1 MTSPVDSAA
10 GGAAPGVGAGS
21 ADATPPPEETAE
33 TALARSLQRFARSDL
48 LVVIMAFVFAFL
60 IGSILIVVADAEV
73 RETLGYFFARP
84 TDALTAI
91 WQSVTHA
98 YGAMFRGAVFD
109 GTGFSRAAET
119 VREAGGTGTYV
130 LFPALAAG
138 LRPLTE
144 TLTVATP
151 LIIAAAGMAVSF
163 RAGLFN
169 IGGTGQL
176 IVGAMAAG
184 YIGFTFE
191 LPIVLHLLLSLLAG
205 ILAGALWGGIAGF
218 LKARFGANEVIST
231 IMLNWIATYLLFFAL
246 KTAAFTG
253 ANQSQPTSPS
263 VRPNAQLP
271 LLLGDGFRL
280 HAGLFIA
287 AGAAVLL
294 WWLMSRSTIGF
305 HFRAVGSNP
314 RAAQVAGISPARTAF
329 LVLAVA
335 GALVGLAGAVH
346 VLGTERRLTEGVA
359 GNIGF
364 DAITVALLG
373 RSGPVGIVLA
383 GLLFAALSTGGR
395 FMETNQGV
403 PLDLVQVIQVLV
415 VLFIAAPPLVRTLI
429 GLRRID
435 NPGAGAR
442 VRRAKKV
449 QAGAVATRA
458 AEDSSAARGAQAA
471 AASEALS
478 AGSSATVGTPA
489 GSSDASHRGD
499 PSPDDVPGG
508 PPGAAPPTSSDGANT
523 HRSPSAD
530 PADEDADGRID
541 GQTDGLEDPR

>member
-1 MTSPVDSAA
+1 MSTVETTGPVPGRADGSD
-10 GGAAPGVGAGS
+10 AP
-21 ADATPPPEETAE
+21 PPPERTAE
-33 TALARSLQRFARSDL
+33 SALSRTLQKIARGDL
-48 LVVIMAFVFAFL
+48 LVVVMSFVFAFL
-60 IGSILIVVADAEV
+60 IGSVLIVIADQEV
-73 RETLGYFFARP
+73 RASLVYFVDRP

-91 WQSVTHA
+91 WQSVTQA
-98 YGAMFRGAVFD
+98 YGAMFRGAIFD
-109 GTGFSRAAET
+109 IPGYTRAAQS
-119 VREAGGTGTYV
+119 VRDAGGSGTYV
-130 LFPALAAG
+130 LLPALSAG

-151 LIIAAAGMAVSF
+151 LIIASAGMAVSF

-176 IVGAMAAG
+176 IAGAMAAG
-184 YIGFTFE
+184 YVGFTFD
-191 LPIVLHLLLSLLAG
+191 LPIVVHLLVCLIAGTLAG
-205 ILAGALWGGIAGF
+205 GVWGGIAGF

-253 ANQSQPTSPS
+253 TNQSQPTSPS
-263 VRPNAQLP
+263 VGDNAVLP
-271 LLLGDGFRL
+271 LLLGSGFRL
-280 HAGLFIA
+280 HAGLFLA
-287 AGAAVLL
+287 AGAAVVL

-346 VLGTERRLTEGVA
+346 VLGTEQRLTEGVA
-359 GNIGF
+359 GSIGF

-383 GLLFAALSTGGR
+383 GLLFAGLSTGGR
-395 FMETNQGV
+395 FMESNQGV

-435 NPGAGAR
+435 HPGASTRLSGAGR
-442 VRRAKKV
+442 GNTAEQK
-449 QAGAVATRA
+449 AAVASGA
-458 AEDSSAARGAQAA
+458 AGTAA
-471 AASEALS
+471 ATSDAAATGAAGSGTAKTGSGATGSGTPDATAADPTGTSPPDPAGDGPAPAGDASEDR
-478 AGSSATVGTPA
+478 T
-489 GSSDASHRGD
+489 
-499 PSPDDVPGG
+499 
-508 PPGAAPPTSSDGANT
+508 
-523 HRSPSAD
+523 
-530 PADEDADGRID
+530 DEQEEER
-541 GQTDGLEDPR
+541 

>member
-1 MTSPVDSAA
+1 MSTLSETGAA
-10 GGAAPGVGAGS
+10 GSAPGVGAGA
-21 ADATPPPEETAE
+21 ADAPPPEERAE
-33 TALARSLQRFARSDL
+33 TALARTLQSIARSDL
-48 LVVIMAFVFAFL
+48 LVVVMSFVFAFL
-60 IGSILIVVADAEV
+60 IGSVLIVIADEEV
-73 RETLGYFFARP
+73 RTTLGYFFARP
-84 TDALTAI
+84 SDALTAI

-109 GTGFSRAAET
+109 GPGFSRVAED
-119 VREAGGTGTYV
+119 VREAGGSGTYV

-184 YIGFTFE
+184 YVGFAVQ
-191 LPIVLHLLLSLLAG
+191 LPVVLHLLVALLAG
-205 ILAGALWGGIAGF
+205 VLAGGVWGGIAGF

-246 KTAAFTG
+246 KTTAFTG

-263 VRPNAQLP
+263 VGENATLP
-271 LLLGDGFRL
+271 LLLGGGFRL
-280 HAGLFIA
+280 HAGLFLA

-294 WWLMSRSTIGF
+294 WWLMSRSTLGF

-314 RAAQVAGISPARTAF
+314 RAARVAGISPARTAF

-435 NPGAGAR
+435 HPGAGAR
-442 VRRAKKV
+442 RARRTRAV
-449 QAGAVATRA
+449 EVPATAGAAAGASTTSATPGTTADGPA
-458 AEDSSAARGAQAA
+458 AGGSD
-471 AASEALS
+471 
-478 AGSSATVGTPA
+478 GSSSGGA
-489 GSSDASHRGD
+489 HRA
-499 PSPDDVPGG
+499 DVPVDGG
-508 PPGAAPPTSSDGANT
+508 APPGDAPPTGASGTGTHARQDPSDGTAPAPERGEDT
-523 HRSPSAD
+523 TDAQEDHR
-530 PADEDADGRID
+530 
-541 GQTDGLEDPR
+541 

>member
-1 MTSPVDSAA
+1 MSTLSETGAA
-10 GGAAPGVGAGS
+10 GSAPGVGAGA
-21 ADATPPPEETAE
+21 ADTPPPPEERAE
-33 TALARSLQRFARSDL
+33 TALARSLQSIARSDL
-48 LVVIMAFVFAFL
+48 LVVVMSFVFAFL
-60 IGSILIVVADAEV
+60 IGSVLIVIADEEV
-73 RETLGYFFARP
+73 RTTLGYFFARP
-84 TDALTAI
+84 SDALTAI

-109 GTGFSRAAET
+109 GPGFSRVAED
-119 VREAGGTGTYV
+119 VREAGGSGTYV

-184 YIGFTFE
+184 YVGFAFQ
-191 LPIVLHLLLSLLAG
+191 LPVVLHLLVALLAG
-205 ILAGALWGGIAGF
+205 VLAGGVWGGIAGF

-246 KTAAFTG
+246 KTTAFTG

-263 VRPNAQLP
+263 VGENATLP
-271 LLLGDGFRL
+271 LLLGGGFRL
-280 HAGLFIA
+280 HAGLFLA

-294 WWLMSRSTIGF
+294 WWLMSRSTLGF

-314 RAAQVAGISPARTAF
+314 RAARVAGISPARTAF

-429 GLRRID
+429 GLCRID
-435 NPGAGAR
+435 HPGAGAR
-442 VRRAKKV
+442 RARR
-449 QAGAVATRA
+449 TRA
-458 AEDSSAARGAQAA
+458 GEVP
-471 AASEALS
+471 
-478 AGSSATVGTPA
+478 ATVGAAAGASTASGTAGTTADEPAAGGSDESSTGGAHRADVPVDGGAPPGEAPPA
-489 GSSDASHRGD
+489 GSSGTGTHARQD
-499 PSPDDVPGG
+499 PSDGT
-508 PPGAAPPTSSDGANT
+508 APAPERGEDTTDAQED
-523 HRSPSAD
+523 HR
-530 PADEDADGRID
+530 
-541 GQTDGLEDPR
+541 

>member
-1 MTSPVDSAA
+1 MSTLSETGAA
-10 GGAAPGVGAGS
+10 GSAPGVGAGA
-21 ADATPPPEETAE
+21 ADAPPPEERAE
-33 TALARSLQRFARSDL
+33 TALARTLQSIARSDL
-48 LVVIMAFVFAFL
+48 LVVVMSFVFAFL
-60 IGSILIVVADAEV
+60 VGSVLIVIADEEV
-73 RETLGYFFARP
+73 RTTLGYFFARP
-84 TDALTAI
+84 SDALTAI

-109 GTGFSRAAET
+109 GPGFSRVAED
-119 VREAGGTGTYV
+119 VREAGGSGTYV

-184 YIGFTFE
+184 YVGFAVQ
-191 LPIVLHLLLSLLAG
+191 LPVVLHLLVALLAG
-205 ILAGALWGGIAGF
+205 VLAGGVWGGIAGF

-246 KTAAFTG
+246 KTTAFTG

-263 VRPNAQLP
+263 VGENATLP
-271 LLLGDGFRL
+271 LLLGGGFRL
-280 HAGLFIA
+280 HAGLFLA

-294 WWLMSRSTIGF
+294 WWLMSRSTLGF

-314 RAAQVAGISPARTAF
+314 RAARVAGISPARTAF

-435 NPGAGAR
+435 HPGAGAR
-442 VRRAKKV
+442 RARRTRAV
-449 QAGAVATRA
+449 EVPATAGAA
-458 AEDSSAARGAQAA
+458 AGASTTSAIPGTTADGPAA
-471 AASEALS
+471 GGSD
-478 AGSSATVGTPA
+478 GSSSGGA
-489 GSSDASHRGD
+489 HRA
-499 PSPDDVPGG
+499 DVPVDGG
-508 PPGAAPPTSSDGANT
+508 APPGDAPPTGASGTGTHARQDPSDGTAPAPERGEDT
-523 HRSPSAD
+523 TDAQEDHR
-530 PADEDADGRID
+530 
-541 GQTDGLEDPR
+541 

>member
-1 MTSPVDSAA
+1 MSTVETTGPVPGRADGSD
-10 GGAAPGVGAGS
+10 AP
-21 ADATPPPEETAE
+21 PPPERTAE
-33 TALARSLQRFARSDL
+33 TALSRTLQKIARGDL
-48 LVVIMAFVFAFL
+48 LVVVMSFVFAFL
-60 IGSILIVVADAEV
+60 IGSVLIVIADQEV
-73 RETLGYFFARP
+73 RASLVYFFDRP

-91 WQSVTHA
+91 WQSVTQA
-98 YGAMFRGAVFD
+98 YGAMFRGAIFD
-109 GTGFSRAAET
+109 IPGYSRAAQS
-119 VREAGGTGTYV
+119 VRDAGGSGTYV
-130 LFPALAAG
+130 LLPALSAG

-151 LIIAAAGMAVSF
+151 LIIASAGMAVSF

-176 IVGAMAAG
+176 IAGAMAAG
-184 YIGFTFE
+184 YMGFTFD
-191 LPIVLHLLLSLLAG
+191 LPVVVHLLVCLIAGVLAG
-205 ILAGALWGGIAGF
+205 GIWGGIAGF

-253 ANQSQPTSPS
+253 TNQSQPTSPS
-263 VRPNAQLP
+263 VGDNAVLP
-271 LLLGDGFRL
+271 LLLGSGFRL
-280 HAGLFIA
+280 HAGLFLA
-287 AGAAVLL
+287 AGAAVVL

-346 VLGTERRLTEGVA
+346 VLGTEQRLTEGVA
-359 GNIGF
+359 GSIGF

-383 GLLFAALSTGGR
+383 GLLFAGLSTGGR
-395 FMETNQGV
+395 FMESNQGV

-435 NPGAGAR
+435 HPGASTRLRGAGR
-442 VRRAKKV
+442 GRTGGQKA
-449 QAGAVATRA
+449 AVASGA
-458 AEDSSAARGAQAA
+458 AATAAATSDA
-471 AASEALS
+471 AASGT
-478 AGSSATVGTPA
+478 AGSEAATTGSGATGSGTSGATAADATGTSPPDPA
-489 GSSDASHRGD
+489 GD
-499 PSPDDVPGG
+499 
-508 PPGAAPPTSSDGANT
+508 GAAPAGE
-523 HRSPSAD
+523 RSED
-530 PADEDADGRID
+530 RTDEQEEER
-541 GQTDGLEDPR
+541 

>member
-1 MTSPVDSAA
+1 MSTLSETGAA
-10 GGAAPGVGAGS
+10 GSAPGVGAGA
-21 ADATPPPEETAE
+21 ADAPPPEERAE
-33 TALARSLQRFARSDL
+33 TALARTLQSIARSDL
-48 LVVIMAFVFAFL
+48 LVVVMSFVFAFL
-60 IGSILIVVADAEV
+60 IGSVLIVIADEEV
-73 RETLGYFFARP
+73 RTTLGYFFARP
-84 TDALTAI
+84 SDALTAI

-109 GTGFSRAAET
+109 GPGFSRVAED
-119 VREAGGTGTYV
+119 VREAGGSGTYV

-184 YIGFTFE
+184 YVGFTAD
-191 LPIVLHLLLSLLAG
+191 LPVVIHLLTCLVAG
-205 ILAGALWGGIAGF
+205 VIAGGIWGGIAGF

-263 VRPNAQLP
+263 VGENAALP
-271 LLLGDGFRL
+271 LLLGSGFRL
-280 HAGLFIA
+280 HAGLFVA

-435 NPGAGAR
+435 NPAAGAR
-442 VRRAKKV
+442 VRRARR
-449 QAGAVATRA
+449 ARGGADTAAVASGAAAVA
-458 AEDSSAARGAQAA
+458 AESSAASRTGAPS
-471 AASEALS
+471 ASPDGSSSANSPASAPEGGPGPGDRPTQPPGPDPTPPEGPHGPT
-478 AGSSATVGTPA
+478 AGST
-489 GSSDASHRGD
+489 D
-499 PSPDDVPGG
+499 
-508 PPGAAPPTSSDGANT
+508 
-523 HRSPSAD
+523 SAD
-530 PADEDADGRID
+530 STDRTDAQEDER
-541 GQTDGLEDPR
+541 

>member
-1 MTSPVDSAA
+1 MSTLSETGAA
-10 GGAAPGVGAGS
+10 GSAPGVGAGA
-21 ADATPPPEETAE
+21 ADAPPPEERAE
-33 TALARSLQRFARSDL
+33 TALARTLQSIARSDL
-48 LVVIMAFVFAFL
+48 LVVVMSFVFAFL
-60 IGSILIVVADAEV
+60 IGSVLIVIADEEV
-73 RETLGYFFARP
+73 RTTLGYFFARP
-84 TDALTAI
+84 SDALTAI

-109 GTGFSRAAET
+109 GPGFSRVAED
-119 VREAGGTGTYV
+119 VREAGGSGTYV

-184 YIGFTFE
+184 YVGFAVQ
-191 LPIVLHLLLSLLAG
+191 LPVVLHLLVALLAG
-205 ILAGALWGGIAGF
+205 VLAGGVWGGIAGF

-263 VRPNAQLP
+263 VGENAALP
-271 LLLGDGFRL
+271 LLLGSGFRL
-280 HAGLFIA
+280 HAGLFVA

-435 NPGAGAR
+435 NPAAGAR
-442 VRRAKKV
+442 VRRARR
-449 QAGAVATRA
+449 ARGGADTAAVASGAAAVA
-458 AEDSSAARGAQAA
+458 AESSAASRTGAPS
-471 AASEALS
+471 ASPDGSSSANSPASAPEGGPGPGDRPTQPPGPDPTPPEGPHGPT
-478 AGSSATVGTPA
+478 AGST
-489 GSSDASHRGD
+489 D
-499 PSPDDVPGG
+499 
-508 PPGAAPPTSSDGANT
+508 
-523 HRSPSAD
+523 SAD
-530 PADEDADGRID
+530 STDRTDAQEDER
-541 GQTDGLEDPR
+541 

>member
-1 MTSPVDSAA
+1 MSSLDAAEAGSAPGIGA
-10 GGAAPGVGAGS
+10 GGA
-21 ADATPPPEETAE
+21 DTPPPAESAE
-33 TALARSLQRFARSDL
+33 TALSRTLQKIARGDL
-48 LVVIMAFVFAFL
+48 LVVVMSFVFAFL
-60 IGSILIVVADAEV
+60 IGSVLIVIANQEV
-73 RETLGYFFARP
+73 RASLGYFFDRP
-84 TDALTAI
+84 GDALTAI
-91 WQSVTHA
+91 WQSVTQA
-98 YGAMFRGAVFD
+98 YGAMFRGAIFD
-109 GTGFSRAAET
+109 IPGYTRAAES
-119 VREAGGTGTYV
+119 VRESGGSGTYV
-130 LFPALAAG
+130 LLPALAAG

-151 LIIAAAGMAVSF
+151 LIIASAGMAVSF

-176 IVGAMAAG
+176 IAGAMAAG
-184 YIGFTFE
+184 YVGFTFD
-191 LPIVLHLLLSLLAG
+191 LPVVIHLLICLLAG
-205 ILAGALWGGIAGF
+205 TLAGGVWGGIAGF

-263 VRPNAQLP
+263 VGDNAVLP
-271 LLLGDGFRL
+271 LLLGSGFRL
-280 HAGLFIA
+280 HAGLFLA
-287 AGAAVLL
+287 AGAAVVL

-346 VLGTERRLTEGVA
+346 VLGTEGRLTEGVA
-359 GNIGF
+359 GSIGF

-383 GLLFAALSTGGR
+383 GLLFAGLSTGGR
-395 FMETNQGV
+395 FMESNQGV

-435 NPGAGAR
+435 HPGAGAR
-442 VRRAKKV
+442 VRRAKAASSRGV
-449 QAGAVATRA
+449 GSVSAPVGATGVAGGASTGASTA
-458 AEDSSAARGAQAA
+458 GGEGGSGKAGPPSADDDPSAARAPDPAPPAA
-471 AASEALS
+471 PDPDLDPETPGPAE
-478 AGSSATVGTPA
+478 GENPA
-489 GSSDASHRGD
+489 GEKGETR
-499 PSPDDVPGG
+499 
-508 PPGAAPPTSSDGANT
+508 
-523 HRSPSAD
+523 
-530 PADEDADGRID
+530 
-541 GQTDGLEDPR
+541 

>member
-1 MTSPVDSAA
+1 MSTLSETGAA
-10 GGAAPGVGAGS
+10 GSAPGVGAGA
-21 ADATPPPEETAE
+21 ADAPPPEERAE
-33 TALARSLQRFARSDL
+33 TALARTLQSIARSDL
-48 LVVIMAFVFAFL
+48 LVVVMSFVFAFL
-60 IGSILIVVADAEV
+60 IGSVLIVIADEEV
-73 RETLGYFFARP
+73 RTTLGYFFARP
-84 TDALTAI
+84 SDALTAI

-109 GTGFSRAAET
+109 GPGFSRVAED
-119 VREAGGTGTYV
+119 VREAGGSGTYV

-184 YIGFTFE
+184 YVGFAFQ
-191 LPIVLHLLLSLLAG
+191 LPVVLHLLVALLAG
-205 ILAGALWGGIAGF
+205 VLAGGVWGGIAGF

-246 KTAAFTG
+246 KTTVFTG

-263 VRPNAQLP
+263 VGENATLP
-271 LLLGDGFRL
+271 LLLGGGFRL
-280 HAGLFIA
+280 HAGLFLA

-294 WWLMSRSTIGF
+294 WWLMSRSTLGF

-314 RAAQVAGISPARTAF
+314 RAARVAGISPARTAF

-435 NPGAGAR
+435 HPGAGAR
-442 VRRAKKV
+442 RARR
-449 QAGAVATRA
+449 TRA
-458 AEDSSAARGAQAA
+458 VEVP
-471 AASEALS
+471 
-478 AGSSATVGTPA
+478 ATVGAAAGASTTSAIPGTTADGPA
-489 GSSDASHRGD
+489 AGGSDGSSSGGAHRA
-499 PSPDDVPGG
+499 DVPVDGG
-508 PPGAAPPTSSDGANT
+508 APPGDAPPTGASGTGTHARQDPSDGTAPAPERGEDT
-523 HRSPSAD
+523 TDAQEDHR
-530 PADEDADGRID
+530 
-541 GQTDGLEDPR
+541 

>member
-1 MTSPVDSAA
+1 MSTLSETGAA
-10 GGAAPGVGAGS
+10 GSAPGVGAGG
-21 ADATPPPEETAE
+21 ADAPPPEELAE
-33 TALARSLQRFARSDL
+33 TALARTLQSIARSDL
-48 LVVIMAFVFAFL
+48 LVVVMSFVFAFL
-60 IGSILIVVADAEV
+60 IGSVLIVIADEEV
-73 RETLGYFFARP
+73 RTTLGYFFARP
-84 TDALTAI
+84 SDALTAI

-109 GTGFSRAAET
+109 GPGFSRVAED
-119 VREAGGTGTYV
+119 VREAGGSGTYV

-184 YIGFTFE
+184 YVGFAFQ
-191 LPIVLHLLLSLLAG
+191 LPVVLHLLVALLAG
-205 ILAGALWGGIAGF
+205 VLAGGVWGGIAGF

-246 KTAAFTG
+246 KTTAFTG

-263 VRPNAQLP
+263 VGENATLP
-271 LLLGDGFRL
+271 LLLGGGFRL
-280 HAGLFIA
+280 HAGLFLA

-294 WWLMSRSTIGF
+294 WWLMSRSTLGF

-314 RAAQVAGISPARTAF
+314 RAARVAGISPARTAF

-435 NPGAGAR
+435 HPGAGAR
-442 VRRAKKV
+442 RARRTRAV
-449 QAGAVATRA
+449 EVPATAGTAAGASTTSATPGTTADGPA
-458 AEDSSAARGAQAA
+458 AGGSD
-471 AASEALS
+471 
-478 AGSSATVGTPA
+478 GSSSGGA
-489 GSSDASHRGD
+489 HRA
-499 PSPDDVPGG
+499 DVPVDGG
-508 PPGAAPPTSSDGANT
+508 APPGDAPPTGASGTGTHARQDPSDGTAPASERGEDT
-523 HRSPSAD
+523 TDAQEDHR
-530 PADEDADGRID
+530 
-541 GQTDGLEDPR
+541 